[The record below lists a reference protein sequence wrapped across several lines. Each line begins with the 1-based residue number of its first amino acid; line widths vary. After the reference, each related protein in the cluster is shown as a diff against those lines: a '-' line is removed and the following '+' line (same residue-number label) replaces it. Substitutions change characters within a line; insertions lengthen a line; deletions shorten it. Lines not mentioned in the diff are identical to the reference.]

1 MGAVLAIP
9 AISTVLPHWTPPEKA
24 PPSALFLLEATPEIT
39 PAGVNAVQLA
49 HSRSIP
55 WPIAIWLAGAITAL
69 TRVGGGH
76 VRLARLLRRAQ
87 EVRAPEWIAARDTAA
102 ALLGLRRTIKLVRSA
117 ETDVPLAAGVFATSV
132 VLPENS
138 QDWDAERR
146 HLVLLHELTHARR
159 IDPLVRLIARVA
171 GALYWFHPLMWLAV
185 ARLRREQERSCDD
198 AVLRAGTAQSTYAE
212 HLVSLARGVSG
223 AHGAAL
229 AMAATSEFEQRVRA
243 LLDARRNRSGMSAR
257 ICWTAAAAAL
267 AVVLPLAALHGQES
281 TRPVSLAGTV
291 YDASGAVVPGVLV
304 LLKSNTNH
312 EEASRANAAGEF
324 TFSGLPAGSYTL
336 EVRAPGFAQFQNA
349 VVVPAGHTNITLAIG
364 QVNEA
369 VEVVG
374 KSPGP
379 APAAGTPRCI
389 RVGGMVQATK
399 LVSMIKPVYPPGAE
413 AAGIEGTVLLRAVIS
428 TTGDLL
434 GLSVINQSVDGDL
447 AGAAM
452 DAVKQWHYQ
461 PTLLNGEPVEVV
473 TTIAVTFR
481 LEQ

>member
-1 MGAVLAIP
+1 MPSNLFLWDTVVKATLILAAASLLALAMRRASAATRYFIWTCAVGAVLAIP
-9 AISTVLPHWTPPEKA
+9 AISSFLPHWTLPVEGPAPSGSRACCFSGGHAWDSRPE
-24 PPSALFLLEATPEIT
+24 P
-39 PAGVNAVQLA
+39 NAVQPA
-49 HSRSIP
+49 HSRSVP
-55 WPIAIWLAGAITAL
+55 WPIAIWLAGAIAAL
-69 TRVGGGH
+69 IRVGVGH
-76 VRLARLLRRAQ
+76 LRLARLLRRARK
-87 EVRAPEWIAARDTAA
+87 VRAPEWIAARDTAA
-102 ALLGLRRTIKLVRSA
+102 ALLGVRRTIKLVRSA

-185 ARLRREQERSCDD
+185 ARLRREQEHSCDD
-198 AVLRAGTAQSTYAE
+198 AVVRAGTAQSTYAE
-212 HLVSLARGVSG
+212 HLVSLARCVSG

-324 TFSGLPAGSYTL
+324 TFSGCPGWLVHAGSSSSR
-336 EVRAPGFAQFQNA
+336 VC
-349 VVVPAGHTNITLAIG
+349 AISERG
-364 QVNEA
+364 D
-369 VEVVG
+369 
-374 KSPGP
+374 
-379 APAAGTPRCI
+379 AAR
-389 RVGGMVQATK
+389 
-399 LVSMIKPVYPPGAE
+399 
-413 AAGIEGTVLLRAVIS
+413 
-428 TTGDLL
+428 
-434 GLSVINQSVDGDL
+434 
-447 AGAAM
+447 
-452 DAVKQWHYQ
+452 
-461 PTLLNGEPVEVV
+461 
-473 TTIAVTFR
+473 
-481 LEQ
+481 